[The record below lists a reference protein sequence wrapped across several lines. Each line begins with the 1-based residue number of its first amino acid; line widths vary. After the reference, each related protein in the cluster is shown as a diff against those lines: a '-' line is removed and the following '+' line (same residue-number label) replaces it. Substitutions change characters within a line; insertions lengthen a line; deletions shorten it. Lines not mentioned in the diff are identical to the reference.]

1 MLQVREEICI
11 GCGLC
16 ALLCPQ
22 RAVSIVWDK
31 AHIDEAKCTNCYRCQ
46 EVCPRGAI
54 NEEIKAIS
62 LDELKLVFQNLEEE
76 VNKTMQRLKK
86 LGIRKGG
93 LSNGNYKDLD

>member
-16 ALLCPQ
+16 ASLCPQ

-31 AHIDEAKCTNCYRCQ
+31 AYIDEAKCTNCYRCQ
-46 EVCPRGAI
+46 EICPRRAI
-54 NEEIKAIS
+54 KEEIKAIP
-62 LDELKLVFQNLEEE
+62 LNGLKLVFQNLEEE

-86 LGIRKGG
+86 LENRR
-93 LSNGNYKDLD
+93 

>member
-1 MLQVREEICI
+1 M
-11 GCGLC
+11 
-16 ALLCPQ
+16 
-22 RAVSIVWDK
+22 VWDK

-76 VNKTMQRLKK
+76 VNKTMQKLKK

-93 LSNGNYKDLD
+93 LSNGNCKGLD